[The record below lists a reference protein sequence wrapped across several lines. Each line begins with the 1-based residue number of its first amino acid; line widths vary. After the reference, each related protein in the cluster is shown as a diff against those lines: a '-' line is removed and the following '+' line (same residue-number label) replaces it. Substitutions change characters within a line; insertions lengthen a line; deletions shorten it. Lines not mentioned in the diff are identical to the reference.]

1 MVSSQPSCGK
11 LDVFNLVLLPSSW
24 LPLKILVLSVIII
37 IIIII
42 IILFTF
48 LFTSSIHSPTI
59 NGVGSLPTVYQLY
72 R

>member
-1 MVSSQPSCGK
+1 MVSSQRSCGK

-37 IIIII
+37 IIIIF
-42 IILFTF
+42 LFTF